1 MYDALVNIFQL
12 IIDNIMNPI
21 RDALNAKR
29 IIQPIVDFLNN
40 ILNNFFRMFNNDNVL
55 RYTINNELISAIIGL
70 IVLVIIIEITYA
82 IFKIVFTALEP
93 IEIISIVLIISKGG
107 RKEEDT
113 RRNEINKINFK
124 AI

>member
-40 ILNNFFRMFNNDNVL
+40 ILNNLFRMFNNDNVL
-55 RYTINNELISAIIGL
+55 TYTINNELISSIIGL
-70 IVLVIIIEITYA
+70 IILVIIIEITYA
-82 IFKIVFTALEP
+82 IFRIVFTAFET
-93 IEIISIVLIISKGG
+93 IEKNINSFDNKQRWKKRGG
-107 RKEEDT
+107 HK
-113 RRNEINKINFK
+113 K
-124 AI
+124 

>member
-40 ILNNFFRMFNNDNVL
+40 ILNNFL
-55 RYTINNELISAIIGL
+55 RAKN
-70 IVLVIIIEITYA
+70 
-82 IFKIVFTALEP
+82 IFSL
-93 IEIISIVLIISKGG
+93 GG
-107 RKEEDT
+107 
-113 RRNEINKINFK
+113 
-124 AI
+124 

>member
-40 ILNNFFRMFNNDNVL
+40 ILNNLFRMFNNDNVL
-55 RYTINNELISAIIGL
+55 NYTINNELISSIIGL
-70 IVLVIIIEITYA
+70 IILVIIIEITYA
-82 IFKIVFTALEP
+82 IFRIVFKAFET
-93 IEIISIVLIISKGG
+93 IENNINSFDNQQRWKKRGG
-107 RKEEDT
+107 HKKKW
-113 RRNEINKINFK
+113 NY
-124 AI
+124 

>member
-40 ILNNFFRMFNNDNVL
+40 ILNNLFRMFNNENVL
-55 RYTINNELISAIIGL
+55 RYTINNELISAVIGL

-82 IFKIVFTALEP
+82 IFKIVFTAFET
-93 IEIISIVLIISKGG
+93 IESNINSFDNKQRWKKRGG
-107 RKEEDT
+107 HKKKW
-113 RRNEINKINFK
+113 NY
-124 AI
+124 